1 MNPLFIYLFAMTGGA
16 GWLNRIARPFT
27 MGLFAWAGPLHAAI
41 VTSLVVWGMLWLLC
55 FWLYKKRIFIRL

>member
-1 MNPLFIYLFAMTGGA
+1 MTGGA
-16 GWLNRIARPFT
+16 WWFSRIAKPFT
-27 MGLFAWAGPLHAAI
+27 VGLFTWAGPLNAAI